1 MTDEA
6 AKTERKQR
14 GRPFQKGVS
23 GNPAGRPQGSRHKS
37 TLLAERLMGGRWEN
51 VIDTAYS
58 VAVNDRDPT
67 LIKALL
73 DRGWPIRRG
82 APIEILDLPLIRT
95 LTDANAALAAIVK
108 QMAEGQ
114 ISPEEAASA
123 AAVIGRA
130 IEAIDLK
137 DEVAAAVAEKKE
149 GER

>member
-1 MTDEA
+1 M
-6 AKTERKQR
+6 
-14 GRPFQKGVS
+14 
-23 GNPAGRPQGSRHKS
+23 
-37 TLLAERLMGGRWEN
+37 
-51 VIDTAYS
+51 
-58 VAVNDRDPT
+58 
-67 LIKALL
+67 
-73 DRGWPIRRG
+73 
-82 APIEILDLPLIRT
+82 
-95 LTDANAALAAIVK
+95 TDANAAMAAIVK